1 MNLTPKS
8 QPSSSLRSQKKQKFS
23 PNHLTFNSE
32 SEMVM
37 NTQEVLLQQPKTKY
51 TMQPII
57 DLLTRLVVAL
67 ETIAAKHGNGAAP
80 SNVLPFE
87 VETPAEKPAPAAKGK
102 AKAPA
107 KEEAPKVDFEA
118 LRAECKASITALVES
133 GRKDAAKKVLAAHG
147 VAKLAE
153 LADEKL
159 SEFKADIAKLEE
171 EDLS

>member
-1 MNLTPKS
+1 
-8 QPSSSLRSQKKQKFS
+8 
-23 PNHLTFNSE
+23 
-32 SEMVM
+32 MVM
-37 NTQEVLLQQPKTKY
+37 NTQEVLLQQPKTKHTD
-51 TMQPII
+51 TMQPIL

-80 SNVLPFE
+80 VAVTTVE
-87 VETPAEKPAPAAKGK
+87 VETPAEKPAPAPKGK

-107 KEEAPKVDFEA
+107 KEEPKVDFEA
-118 LRAECKASITALVES
+118 LRSECKASITALVES

-159 SEFKADIAKLEE
+159 PDIKADLAKLEE

>member
-1 MNLTPKS
+1 
-8 QPSSSLRSQKKQKFS
+8 
-23 PNHLTFNSE
+23 
-32 SEMVM
+32 MVI

-51 TMQPII
+51 TNTMPPLTE
-57 DLLTRLVVAL
+57 LLLRLVVAL

-80 SNVLPFE
+80 VAVTTVE
-87 VETPAEKPAPAAKGK
+87 VETPAEKPAPAPKGK

-107 KEEAPKVDFEA
+107 KEEPKVDFEA

-133 GRKDAAKKVLAAHG
+133 GRKDAAKKVLAQHG

-159 SEFKADIAKLEE
+159 TDIKADLAKLEE

>member
-1 MNLTPKS
+1 LTHPTCSK
-8 QPSSSLRSQKKQKFS
+8 KFS
-23 PNHLTFNSE
+23 PNHLTFNAE

-37 NTQEVLLQQPKTKY
+37 NTQEVLPQQPKTKY
-51 TMQPII
+51 TMQPIL
-57 DLLTRLVVAL
+57 DLLTRLVIAL
-67 ETIAAKHGNGAAP
+67 ETIAAKHGNVPAP
-80 SNVLPFE
+80 VAVTTVE
-87 VETPAEKPAPAAKGK
+87 VAETDNAKPAPATKGK

-118 LRAECKASITALVES
+118 LRSECKASITALVES

-159 SEFKADIAKLEE
+159 PDIKADLAKLEE

>member
-1 MNLTPKS
+1 
-8 QPSSSLRSQKKQKFS
+8 
-23 PNHLTFNSE
+23 
-32 SEMVM
+32 MVM
-37 NTQEVLLQQPKTKY
+37 NTQGVLLQQPKTKN

-67 ETIAAKHGNGAAP
+67 ELIAAKHGNGAAP
-80 SNVLPFE
+80 VAVTTVE
-87 VETPAEKPAPAAKGK
+87 VAETDNAKPAAKATRTK
-102 AKAPA
+102 PAPA

-118 LRAECKASITALVES
+118 LRSECKASITALVES

-159 SEFKADIAKLEE
+159 PEFKADIAKLEE

>member
-1 MNLTPKS
+1 
-8 QPSSSLRSQKKQKFS
+8 
-23 PNHLTFNSE
+23 
-32 SEMVM
+32 MVM
-37 NTQEVLLQQPKTKY
+37 NTQEVLPQQPKTKY
-51 TMQPII
+51 TMQPIL

-80 SNVLPFE
+80 VAVTTVE
-87 VETPAEKPAPAAKGK
+87 VAETDNAKPAPAPKAAK
-102 AKAPA
+102 AKPAA

-118 LRAECKASITALVES
+118 LRSECKASITALVES

-159 SEFKADIAKLEE
+159 PDIKLDLAKLEE
-171 EDLS
+171 EDLG

>member
-1 MNLTPKS
+1 
-8 QPSSSLRSQKKQKFS
+8 
-23 PNHLTFNSE
+23 
-32 SEMVM
+32 MVM
-37 NTQEVLLQQPKTKY
+37 NTQEVLPQQPKTKY
-51 TMQPII
+51 TMQPIL

-67 ETIAAKHGNGAAP
+67 ELIAAKHGNVPAP
-80 SNVLPFE
+80 SNVIPVE
-87 VETPAEKPAPAAKGK
+87 VEIPAEKPAPAPKAAK

-118 LRAECKASITALVES
+118 LRSECKASITALVES

-159 SEFKADIAKLEE
+159 PDIKLDLAKLEE
-171 EDLS
+171 EDLG

>member
-1 MNLTPKS
+1 
-8 QPSSSLRSQKKQKFS
+8 
-23 PNHLTFNSE
+23 
-32 SEMVM
+32 MVDH
-37 NTQEVLLQQPKTKY
+37 TQEVLLQQPKTKN
-51 TMQPII
+51 TMQPIL

-67 ETIAAKHGNGAAP
+67 ELIAAKSGNGAAP

-87 VETPAEKPAPAAKGK
+87 VETEPEPKAEKPAK
-102 AKAPA
+102 ATRTKPA
-107 KEEAPKVDFEA
+107 KDETPKVDFEA
-118 LRAECKASITALVES
+118 MRAECKATITALVES

-159 SEFKADIAKLEE
+159 PDIKADLSKLEE

>member
-1 MNLTPKS
+1 
-8 QPSSSLRSQKKQKFS
+8 
-23 PNHLTFNSE
+23 
-32 SEMVM
+32 MVI

-51 TMQPII
+51 TNTMPPLTE
-57 DLLTRLVVAL
+57 LLLRLVVAL

-80 SNVLPFE
+80 VAVTTVE
-87 VETPAEKPAPAAKGK
+87 VETPAEKPADKPAAKAAK

-107 KEEAPKVDFEA
+107 KEEPKVDFEA

-133 GRKDAAKKVLAAHG
+133 GRKDAAKKVLAQHG

-159 SEFKADIAKLEE
+159 TDIKADLAKLEE

>member
-1 MNLTPKS
+1 
-8 QPSSSLRSQKKQKFS
+8 
-23 PNHLTFNSE
+23 
-32 SEMVM
+32 MVM
-37 NTQEVLLQQPKTKY
+37 NTQDSLPQQPKPKLKH
-51 TMQPII
+51 TMQPIL

-67 ETIAAKHGNGAAP
+67 ELIAAKHGNGAAP
-80 SNVLPFE
+80 VAVTTVE
-87 VETPAEKPAPAAKGK
+87 VAETPAEKPAPAPKAAK
-102 AKAPA
+102 AKPAA

-118 LRAECKASITALVES
+118 LRSECKASITALVES

-159 SEFKADIAKLEE
+159 PDIKADLAKLEE

>member
-1 MNLTPKS
+1 
-8 QPSSSLRSQKKQKFS
+8 
-23 PNHLTFNSE
+23 
-32 SEMVM
+32 MVI

-51 TMQPII
+51 TDTMQPIL
-57 DLLTRLVVAL
+57 DLLIRLVVAL
-67 ETIAAKHGNGAAP
+67 ELIAAKHGNGAAP
-80 SNVLPFE
+80 VAVTT
-87 VETPAEKPAPAAKGK
+87 VESEPETKPAPAPKGK

-107 KEEAPKVDFEA
+107 KEEPKVDFEA
-118 LRAECKASITALVES
+118 LRSECKASITALVES

-159 SEFKADIAKLEE
+159 PDIKADLAKLEE

>member
-1 MNLTPKS
+1 VK
-8 QPSSSLRSQKKQKFS
+8 KFS
-23 PNHLTFNSE
+23 PNHLTFNAE

-37 NTQEVLLQQPKTKY
+37 NTQEVLPQQPKTKHTD
-51 TMQPII
+51 TMQPIL

-80 SNVLPFE
+80 SNVVPFE
-87 VETPAEKPAPAAKGK
+87 VETPAEKPVPAAKATK
-102 AKAPA
+102 AAKAPA
-107 KEEAPKVDFEA
+107 KEEAPKVDYEA
-118 LRAECKASITALVES
+118 LRSECKASITALVES

-159 SEFKADIAKLEE
+159 PDIKADLAKLEE

>member
-1 MNLTPKS
+1 
-8 QPSSSLRSQKKQKFS
+8 
-23 PNHLTFNSE
+23 
-32 SEMVM
+32 MVM

-51 TMQPII
+51 TDTMQPIL

-67 ETIAAKHGNGAAP
+67 ELIAAKSGNGVAP
-80 SNVLPFE
+80 VAVTT
-87 VETPAEKPAPAAKGK
+87 VESEPETKPAPAPKGK

-107 KEEAPKVDFEA
+107 KEEPKVDFEA
-118 LRAECKASITALVES
+118 LRSECKDTITALVES

-159 SEFKADIAKLEE
+159 PDIKADLAKLEE

>member
-1 MNLTPKS
+1 MI
-8 QPSSSLRSQKKQKFS
+8 
-23 PNHLTFNSE
+23 
-32 SEMVM
+32 

-51 TMQPII
+51 TDTMQPIL

-67 ETIAAKHGNGAAP
+67 ETIAAKHGSAAP
-80 SNVLPFE
+80 SNVIPFE

-118 LRAECKASITALVES
+118 LRSECKASITALVES
-133 GRKDAAKKVLAAHG
+133 GRKDAAKKLLAQHG

-159 SEFKADIAKLEE
+159 AEFKADIAKLEE